1 MKPGWQFNRI
11 NPRFKN
17 REATQ
22 GEFFTSDTELRA
34 FVREAVQNSLD
45 ARRPQATGPVAVRI
59 FLSGETHA
67 LSRDQAKPYFRGAW
81 SHYTADKSGLCD
93 LPARDEPVRYL
104 VFEDSGTTGLTG
116 DVDQFHEVPGQRNAF
131 YYFFRAEG
139 QSNKSEADRGRWG
152 LGKFVF
158 PRCSRVRSFFA
169 VTVRHDDR
177 RRLLVGQSILRS
189 HRIEDRHYTPDGW
202 FGDKARKGIQL
213 PIEDDTFIDQFEY
226 DFCLERGRDPGLS
239 VVVPFCDPDWTAD
252 QVAHCITEDYFFPI
266 LNHELV
272 VTVEG
277 PHSQLVISADSIDDV
292 VRTFSPL
299 QQTLINPM
307 LELARWG
314 MDRKVQGIPL
324 LNLPDRTS
332 APRWSK
338 KLIPE
343 DVFEDLREQY
353 SGHQK
358 VALRVPLMVRQ
369 KDRPH
374 GSGDQVSHFDIFMEK
389 AEGTH
394 LKRPLFIREGILVS
408 DVRSRLTRELRA
420 IVSIDDVPLARFLGD
435 AENPA
440 HTDWSDASS
449 HFKGRY
455 VNGPATLR
463 FVRNAVAELC
473 QMLSRDPSEEDPR
486 LLLDVFSLP
495 TDDRRQGFLVDYEML
510 KSAQQKART
519 AGPRELSG
527 TPQPKP
533 FRVRRRKGGFRIFF
547 GDRRSERPECIDV
560 RVAYDRRNGSP
571 LRKYAAHDFDLA
583 RRPIEVSAV
592 GADVEFIAG
601 NQMLISVR
609 EDAFEVAVTGF
620 DVNRD
625 LYLDVRQ
632 RVESDAPVKKSG
644 GSV

>member
-1 MKPGWQFNRI
+1 MKPGWRFNRI

-22 GEFFTSDTELRA
+22 GEFFAADTELRA

-45 ARRPQATGPVAVRI
+45 ARQPNASGPVAVRI

-67 LSRDQAKPYFRGAW
+67 ISREKSREYFKGAW
-81 SHYTADKSGLCD
+81 AHYTADKSGLRD
-93 LPARDEPVRYL
+93 VPARDEPVRYM

-116 DVDQFHEVPGQRNAF
+116 DVDQYHEIPDVRNPF

-158 PRCSRVRSFFA
+158 PRCSRIRSFFA
-169 VTVRHDDR
+169 LTVRHDDG

-202 FGDKARKGIQL
+202 FGLRGTRGVQL
-213 PIEDDTFIDQFEY
+213 PVEDSEFIDQFEY
-226 DFCLERGRDPGLS
+226 DFCLERGNEPGLS

-252 QVAHCITEDYFFPI
+252 QVAHCITEDYFYPI
-266 LNHELV
+266 LNHDLV

-277 PHSQLVISADSIDDV
+277 PSSELVISADSIEDV
-292 VRTFSPL
+292 VRTFAPA
-299 QQTLINPM
+299 QQSLIDPM

-314 MDRKVQGIPL
+314 MDKQVEGLPL
-324 LNLPDRTS
+324 LNLHDRTT

-343 DVFEDLREQY
+343 DVFDELRELY
-353 SGHQK
+353 SSHEK
-358 VALRVPLMVRQ
+358 VALRIPVLIRQ
-369 KDRPH
+369 KAEDGVRE
-374 GSGDQVSHFDIFMEK
+374 QVSHFDVFLEK
-389 AEGTH
+389 AEGSH

-408 DVRSRLTRELRA
+408 DVRSKLTRELRA

-440 HTDWSDASS
+440 HTDWNDSSS
-449 HFKGRY
+449 HFKGKY
-455 VNGPATLR
+455 INGASTLR
-463 FVRNAVAELC
+463 FVKNAVAELC
-473 QMLSRDPSEEDPR
+473 QMLARDPSEEDPR

-495 TDDRRQGFLVDYEML
+495 TEDAQEGFLVDYQVL
-510 KSAQQKART
+510 QSAQQQART
-519 AGPRELSG
+519 TNPRELSG
-527 TPQPKP
+527 PPRPKP

-547 GDRRSERPECIDV
+547 GDRRSERPEAIEV
-560 RVAYDRRNGSP
+560 KVAYDRRNGSP
-571 LRKYAAHDFDLA
+571 LRKYSAEDFDLA
-583 RRPIEVSAV
+583 MEPIEINAT
-592 GADVEFIAG
+592 GADIEFLAG
-601 NQMLISVR
+601 NQMRIDV
-609 EDAFEVAVTGF
+609 EDDAFDVAVTGF

-632 RVESDAPVKKSG
+632 KFSDAPPNLTDKG
-644 GSV
+644 DA